1 MRRTTLSSVSTG
13 GNNQQRLSLGPSRA
27 NLSNSKEDIRTFSAQ
42 KPRLSAS
49 STSTRYSSLGVRRSS
64 VFTNKVGLK
73 VDPRPLNDKSY
84 LNDCVR
90 NLIYFL
96 STHGYD
102 QAISPKTL
110 TTPTSKEFQSILLFL
125 LRKIDPYFE
134 FEKKFEEELPAL
146 FKTLKYP
153 FTISKSTLYAVG
165 SPHTWP
171 TLLGLLVW
179 ITDLLAY
186 DEQATS
192 QETKSIDTESS
203 LNRIFFDYVS
213 RSYQAFLGGAD
224 SFDEFDQELA
234 ATFDKENNRVES
246 ETEVLEREIKS
257 FQNEYHQ
264 LTEKRNSLESLKQK
278 IEDYR
283 KDIEKFKT
291 LVNQLEQ
298 HRQVYNKKIADRDE
312 ELENEEK
319 SLETWKQER
328 SRLRQII
335 EDQELNHIDGHRLQ
349 RDKQLLAEA
358 LEKAYAHRQ
367 EAIEVQSKID
377 EKLIEQ
383 TAKVE
388 DALRD
393 YHRLAEKLQL
403 IPSTAKNAKGFNF
416 EIELSRDA
424 SLHRCEDILSLDLGS
439 VVKPTIH
446 ELREA
451 FASKA
456 SRTREEE
463 LSVQEKYN
471 HLEEQ
476 LLFKRNE
483 TSALEGKYQKL
494 EGHYKSERETL
505 ASYLESKARETSELE
520 QEIAQMKASNDSALK
535 ESQQALDNTY
545 SEYKQTQRQLYEE
558 KEQLNDA
565 LLQSI
570 ELLTMYKM
578 EIRDKV
584 TCYSNK
590 LEEVYQFVCSS

>member
-13 GNNQQRLSLGPSRA
+13 GNIQQRLSLGPSRA
-27 NLSNSKEDIRTFSAQ
+27 NLSNSKEDLKTSSAQ
-42 KPRLSAS
+42 RPRLSAS

-125 LRKIDPYFE
+125 LRKIDPYFD
-134 FEKKFEEELPAL
+134 FEKKFEEELPTL

-186 DEQATS
+186 DEQASS

-224 SFDEFDQELA
+224 SFDEFDEELA

-246 ETEVLEREIKS
+246 ETEELEREIKR
-257 FQNEYHQ
+257 FQDEYHQ
-264 LTEKRNSLESLKQK
+264 LIEKRNSLESLRQK
-278 IEDYR
+278 IEDYK

-291 LVNQLEQ
+291 LINQLEQ
-298 HRQVYNKKIADRDE
+298 HRQVYDKKIADRDE
-312 ELENEEK
+312 ELQNEEK
-319 SLETWKQER
+319 NLEVWKQEKN
-328 SRLRQII
+328 RLRQII

-349 RDKQLLAEA
+349 RDKQMLTEA

-367 EAIEVQSKID
+367 EAIELQSKVD

-424 SLHRCEDILSLDLGS
+424 SLHRCEDILSLDLSS

-451 FASKA
+451 FSSKA

-463 LSVQEKYN
+463 LTVQEKYN

-483 TSALEGKYQKL
+483 TSSLEGKYQKL
-494 EGHYKSERETL
+494 ENHYKNERETL

-520 QEIAQMKASNDSALK
+520 QEVAQMKASNDSALR
-535 ESQQALDNTY
+535 ESQQALDSAY
-545 SEYKQTQRQLYEE
+545 SEYKQTQKQLYEE
-558 KEQLNDA
+558 KEQMNDA

-584 TCYSNK
+584 NSYSNK

>member
-13 GNNQQRLSLGPSRA
+13 AYNQQRLSLGPSRA
-27 NLSNSKEDIRTFSAQ
+27 NLSNSKEDVRNSSAQ

-73 VDPRPLNDKSY
+73 VDPRPLSDKSY

-186 DEQATS
+186 DEQASS

-213 RSYQAFLGGAD
+213 RSYQAFLAGAD
-224 SFDEFDQELA
+224 SFDEYDQELA
-234 ATFDKENNRVES
+234 ATFDKENSRVES
-246 ETEVLEREIKS
+246 ETEELERQIKLS
-257 FQNEYHQ
+257 QEEYHQ
-264 LTEKRNSLESLKQK
+264 LVEKRSSIETLQQK

-291 LVNQLEQ
+291 LISQLEQ
-298 HRQVYNKKIADRDE
+298 HRQVYTKKIADRDE

-319 SLETWKQER
+319 SLESWRQEK

-349 RDKQLLAEA
+349 RDKQMLTEA
-358 LEKAYAHRQ
+358 LEKAYAQRQ
-367 EAIEVQSKID
+367 EAIELQSRVE

-403 IPSTAKNAKGFNF
+403 IPSTAKNAKGFHF
-416 EIELSRDA
+416 EITLSRDA
-424 SLHRCEDILSLDLGS
+424 SLYRCEDILSLDLGS
-439 VVKPTIH
+439 VVKPTIQ

-463 LSVQEKYN
+463 LTVQEKCN

-483 TSALEGKYQKL
+483 TSALESKYQKL
-494 EGHYKSERETL
+494 ESHYKNEREAL
-505 ASYLESKARETSELE
+505 AAYLESKSKETSEVE
-520 QEIAQMKASNDSALK
+520 QEVAQLKSYNDSALK
-535 ESQQALDNTY
+535 SSQQALDTAY
-545 SEYKQTQRQLYEE
+545 SENKESLWILYQE
-558 KEQLNDA
+558 KEQMHDS

-578 EIRDKV
+578 EIREKV
-584 TCYSNK
+584 TFYSNK
-590 LEEVYQFVCSS
+590 LEEVFQFVCS